1 MYGTEGE
8 GTRSPSVPEGEG
20 TRSLSVP
27 EGEGTRSLSVR
38 DQRVRGRGH

>member
-20 TRSLSVP
+20 TRSLSV
-27 EGEGTRSLSVR
+27 
-38 DQRVRGRGH
+38 QRVRGRGH